1 MPAKFWDNQN
11 LIILEK
17 LCNFKKKH
25 LELLNS
31 FLSWNNSLK
40 GTYSYKDSKILK
52 LLSLTKCTIIKDFYC
67 EKHSQPLINILN
79 NLKIN
84 NQHQHATR
92 SYTQLFFPKVHT
104 RTYQKNSIKY
114 QSTKL
119 WNNHQQILQIDLL
132 QQTKGEL
139 QKNLISEHFLNNY

>member
-1 MPAKFWDNQN
+1 M
-11 LIILEK
+11 
-17 LCNFKKKH
+17 
-25 LELLNS
+25 
-31 FLSWNNSLK
+31 
-40 GTYSYKDSKILK
+40 
-52 LLSLTKCTIIKDFYC
+52 
-67 EKHSQPLINILN
+67 
-79 NLKIN
+79 
-84 NQHQHATR
+84 
-92 SYTQLFFPKVHT
+92 QLARTHNCFFPKAKVHT